1 MADPTDSEVS
11 LLDDELDLLLA
22 EGGGG
27 LPVAGSGAV
36 GFVAGYGGGGPVAG
50 SQPFTFGVT
59 RWPGKPQTGLLSV
72 QQVDQVCFLLVLT
85 LLIVLTV
92 LFCVLT
98 VL

>member
-11 LLDDELDLLLA
+11 LSDDELDLLLA
-22 EGGGG
+22 DG
-27 LPVAGSGAV
+27 VAGV
-36 GFVAGYGGGGPVAG
+36 RVADY
-50 SQPFTFGVT
+50 QPFKFGVT
-59 RWPGKPQTGLLSV
+59 KWPGKPQTGLLSV